1 MQTVTLT
8 LPARLYLPIRRIA
21 RATHQPVETVL
32 LKALQS
38 SLPSLDGLSA
48 SFKRELI
55 RLEAL
60 DDNALRRVMLEMV
73 PTDLQQEIN
82 DLLEHNQAGM
92 ITPSERER
100 LTVLQEKAD
109 QVMLRKAR
117 AAVLLRFRGQ
127 RLPTLAELRRLTL
140 ATRGCP

>member
-8 LPARLYLPIRRIA
+8 LPERLYLPIRRIA
-21 RATHQPVETVL
+21 RATHQPVEIVL
-32 LKALQS
+32 LNAIQA

-60 DDNALRRVMLEMV
+60 DDNALRRVMLETV

-92 ITPSERER
+92 ITPHER
-100 LTVLQEKAD
+100 
-109 QVMLRKAR
+109 
-117 AAVLLRFRGQ
+117 
-127 RLPTLAELRRLTL
+127 
-140 ATRGCP
+140 